1 MRRRTLFKWL
11 LGAAGAVMGSVVVV
25 PAVISAFSPAGRS
38 QSRAWRPLGPLRS
51 FPLGDVVDAAV
62 PPRREAYP
70 VEVAAAQVVYVWQ
83 RTRSDFVVFS
93 RTCTDLGCA
102 VKYDP
107 GSEFYYCP
115 CHGGIFNK
123 SGERV
128 AGPPKKPLYRYA
140 TRVREGV
147 LEIDLRSVPAMA

>member
-1 MRRRTLFKWL
+1 MQRRTLFKWIVGL
-11 LGAAGAVMGSVVVV
+11 LGAGMSGIVAV
-25 PAVISAFSPAGRS
+25 PAVVSALSPAAR
-38 QSRAWRPLGPLRS
+38 RRREAWRAVGAVKR
-51 FPLGDVVDAAV
+51 FRVGDVVEVTVSAPA
-62 PPRREAYP
+62 EEHP
-70 VEVAAAQVVYVWQ
+70 VQVVSPQAVYVW
-83 RTRSDFVVFS
+83 RRSAREFIVFS

-128 AGPPKKPLYRYA
+128 AGPPEKPLYRYA
-140 TRVREGV
+140 TRVRRGE
-147 LEIDLRSVPAMA
+147 LEIDLRSVPAVA